1 MNLRVIDGG
10 LATLHAADINLPTP
24 RPADVEREAERR
36 LRSLGYDRWRS
47 RQMATGVPMPR
58 DIHYRAL
65 QIEFVA
71 KTLRKLPVIPPDF
84 RSDIYW
90 PA

>member
-10 LATLHAADINLPTP
+10 LATLHADFELQAPQ
-24 RPADVEREAERR
+24 RADVEREAERR
-36 LRSLGYDRWRS
+36 LRRLSYDRWRG
-47 RQMATGVPMPR
+47 RQMATGIPMPR
-58 DIHYRAL
+58 DIHYRVL
-65 QIEFVA
+65 QIQFVA
-71 KTLRKLPVIPPDF
+71 KTLGGLATIPPDF